1 MIQGIFGGKSAAR
14 SAQAATTTAE
24 PTAGPAQGQLQAQP
38 ARDLKRERWYQYA
51 LEALPCNAMFCD
63 LDLNLQYLNRFSRKT
78 LRSLQQYLPMPVD
91 QLIGKSIHVFHTHP
105 DNVERVLGA
114 KSHHGMSKLPHRALI
129 QLGPETLDL
138 EIEEMLDEQG
148 TRVGTVVMWGVST
161 KTLAAAKEVQEAL
174 RANVGEVNHQLQMVS
189 TATHEIESSIGEIAK
204 NAMQVEQSTHKF
216 RDAGKDGLEAIQ
228 HLQTSSNGVAK
239 VAELI
244 ASIAT
249 QTSVLALNATIEAAR
264 AGVHG
269 KGFSVVAGEVKKL
282 AEQTAAATADIQSKV
297 TVIRGDIVAAL
308 NAMGSI
314 ADQTDEMSGLSHQLA
329 SAAEEQRLATQE
341 MAQSLESAAQR
352 TGQIAATDL
361 GSEGK

>member
-1 MIQGIFGGKSAAR
+1 MLQGIFGGKSTSR
-14 SAQAATTTAE
+14 SPQPTVATSEASMLQT
-24 PTAGPAQGQLQAQP
+24 QLQP
-38 ARDLKRERWYQYA
+38 ARDLKRERWFQHA
-51 LEALPCNAMFCD
+51 LEALPANAMFCD
-63 LDLNLQYLNRFSRKT
+63 LDLNLQFLNKSSRKT
-78 LRSLQQYLPMPVD
+78 LRGLQQYLPMPVD
-91 QLIGKSIHVFHTHP
+91 QLIGKSIHVFHQHP
-105 DNVERVLGA
+105 DNVEQVLGS
-114 KSHHGMSKLPHRALI
+114 KSHHGTSKLPHRALI

-148 TRVGTVVMWGVST
+148 VRVGTVVIWGVST
-161 KTLAAAKEVQEAL
+161 KTFAAAKQVQETL

-204 NAMQVEQSTHKF
+204 NAMQIEHSTHKF

-228 HLQTSSNGVAK
+228 HLQVSSNGVAK

-297 TVIRGDIVAAL
+297 TVIRGDITAAL
-308 NAMGSI
+308 TAMSSI
-314 ADQTDEMSGLSHQLA
+314 ASQTDEMSGLSHQLA

-352 TGQIAATDL
+352 TGQISATDL
-361 GSEGK
+361 STDKH